1 MIFNPVL
8 QYDTVQWNAVL
19 TLALAC
25 NSFHFFIGSESY
37 PLLTNNFIS
46 SFLGL
51 FSVKHEHSRNEKI
64 YHTSKAQILLPI
76 ELHQGF
82 FCILTSYAWI
92 CPPLHDWGTSIIISR
107 VIIWKPNQI
116 SYHCSWHLML
126 RWTLNV
132 SCKNAGTQNSQNK
145 LNKFLNKK
153 QIYQSISKPQS

>member
-1 MIFNPVL
+1 MILNPAL
-8 QYDTVQWNAVL
+8 QYDTVQWSAVL

-51 FSVKHEHSRNEKI
+51 FSVKHKHSRNETI

-76 ELHQGF
+76 EVNQGLLVF
-82 FCILTSYAWI
+82 FLVMHEFVQHYMTEVFPSKS
-92 CPPLHDWGTSIIISR
+92 LELSSG
-107 VIIWKPNQI
+107 NQI
-116 SYHCSWHLML
+116 KYHTTAVATDATVNPKCLL
-126 RWTLNV
+126 QECRDTKTV
-132 SCKNAGTQNSQNK
+132 CQ
-145 LNKFLNKK
+145 NKFLNKK